1 MSTYSIINHMLCGY
15 RNSYTKKIT
24 FLVYNV
30 VVQATNIIKKGD
42 FMATKTNSL
51 SHTRW
56 LCKYHIIFTP
66 KYRRKI
72 IYNQYRESI
81 RQIITQLFNYKGEEI
96 IEEHLIPN
104 NIHILFYPFHLR
116 FFHKS
121 IIKNHN

>member
-1 MSTYSIINHMLCGY
+1 MIMLIPFLLSMFTYSIKNHPLCG
-15 RNSYTKKIT
+15 RGNDSYTKKIT

-30 VVQATNIIKKGD
+30 VVQVANIIKKGD
-42 FMATKTNSL
+42 FMAIKTNSL

-81 RQIITQLFNYKGEEI
+81 GQIITQLCNYKGVEI
-96 IEEHLIPN
+96 IEGHLITK
-104 NIHILFYPFHLR
+104 ILRYFNC
-116 FFHKS
+116 
-121 IIKNHN
+121 I